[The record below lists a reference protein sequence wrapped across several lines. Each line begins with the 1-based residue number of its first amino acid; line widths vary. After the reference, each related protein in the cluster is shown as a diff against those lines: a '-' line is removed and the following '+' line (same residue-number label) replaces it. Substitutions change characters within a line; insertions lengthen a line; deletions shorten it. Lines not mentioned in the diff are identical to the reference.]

1 MTDETNV
8 MKGLHSWVL
17 LLMFELNKKLT
28 CLWSL
33 CQQINT
39 LFLCSL
45 SFLPGSLTLRRFK
58 ALGFFF
64 FPRVPQWTHC
74 SHVFSYCL
82 CSDYLQFS
90 FNTRMFLAVAKL
102 SLYLNIITL
111 LGNMKHSLQDVSCL
125 SGSTVFIRLCFC
137 WPEMPY

>member
-8 MKGLHSWVL
+8 MKGLHSRGTSPYV
-17 LLMFELNKKLT
+17 ELNKKLT

-45 SFLPGSLTLRRFK
+45 SFLPGSLTLQCFK
-58 ALGFFF
+58 ALCCFFF
-64 FPRVPQWTHC
+64 SSCPSVNSLLTCFQLLPVLRLSPIFFQH
-74 SHVFSYCL
+74 
-82 CSDYLQFS
+82 
-90 FNTRMFLAVAKL
+90 RMFLAVAKL

-111 LGNMKHSLQDVSCL
+111 LGNMKHSLQDVSRL
-125 SGSTVFIRLCFC
+125 SGSAVFPSVCAFVD
-137 WPEMPY
+137 